1 MGFRGK
7 LLKKFL
13 KQKNKV
19 TIIVC
24 LNTSLGS
31 YWHTL
36 VSMYSDEEQST
47 EQISAETVTL
57 DEQIIELEDGLSVV
71 RDE

>member
-1 MGFRGK
+1 M
-7 LLKKFL
+7 
-13 KQKNKV
+13 
-19 TIIVC
+19 C

-31 YWHTL
+31 HWHTL